1 MITQEFREWVKGIK
15 TGVENRLKD
24 LALVEL
30 KEYEIDKYPL
40 VVCITVLSNELKTHM
55 SFDQLEY
62 NNNNEEQRR
71 KLAEIRCYDVAWS
84 IECEIDELKKVTK
97 ALRSLGDSK

>member
-15 TGVENRLKD
+15 TDVENCLKD

-40 VVCITVLSNELKTHM
+40 IVCITVLSNELKTHM

-71 KLAEIRCYDVAWS
+71 KLAEIRCHDVAWT
-84 IECEIDELKKVTK
+84 IKCEIEELKKVVEILQK
-97 ALRSLGDSK
+97 

>member
-1 MITQEFREWVKGIK
+1 MITKEFREWVKGIK
-15 TGVENRLKD
+15 TDVENRLKD

-40 VVCITVLSNELKTHM
+40 VVCITVLSNELKTHI

-71 KLAEIRCYDVAWS
+71 ELTEIRCHDIAWT
-84 IECEIDELKKVTK
+84 IKCEIEELKKVVEI
-97 ALRSLGDSK
+97 LQN